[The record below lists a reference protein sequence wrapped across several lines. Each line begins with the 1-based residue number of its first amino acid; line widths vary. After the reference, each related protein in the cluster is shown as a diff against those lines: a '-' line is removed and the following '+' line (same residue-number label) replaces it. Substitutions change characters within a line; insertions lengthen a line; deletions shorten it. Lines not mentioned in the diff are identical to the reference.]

1 VTGQPPWLH
10 NALVRIGLHCCDGGE
25 VAGGHAFEVEDW
37 DQHFEAFRAP
47 RKGGKIADEKRIRS
61 EPWSTRSRTRG
72 QRTAGPMPVMISRSY
87 PPCHATRHPH
97 TPAELRRG
105 R

>member
-10 NALVRIGLHCCDGGE
+10 NAIVRIGLHCCDGGE

-47 RKGGKIADEKRIRS
+47 RIGRQNRRRKADSLGTLVRPAQNLKMRRLYAS
-61 EPWSTRSRTRG
+61 GSASFQST
-72 QRTAGPMPVMISRSY
+72 A
-87 PPCHATRHPH
+87 
-97 TPAELRRG
+97 
-105 R
+105 